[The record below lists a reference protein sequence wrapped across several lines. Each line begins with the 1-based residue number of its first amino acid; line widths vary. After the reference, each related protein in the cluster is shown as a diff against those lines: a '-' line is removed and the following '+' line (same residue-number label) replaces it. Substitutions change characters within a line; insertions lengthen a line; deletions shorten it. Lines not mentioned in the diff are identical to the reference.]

1 MFVILYVILTCLLFL
16 VFFFNDTAT
25 TEIYT
30 LSLHDALPISD
41 FREPYAAGICAWCG
55 PRESG
60 RVPVFL
66 TETLPS
72 GVSWHQQVQLAGVP
86 GLLSI
91 LEELASTE
99 RVRAGG
105 DDLASSIRPLRCRQ
119 SQKGRFRQMLR
130 PLRPATNPDKLSGAI
145 MVGWDAAISAP
156 TAIPAAAPG
165 ASCSASPATHISRRL
180 MARRCMASA
189 SHPIYSCGRWPP
201 WPKAWAF
208 GPWPGSLRLIP
219 TRCCSGWSKRRTIWI
234 PLRVISSTTCT
245 SVRCNC
251 TNSLPWS
258 VR

>member
-130 PLRPATNPDKLSGAI
+130 PLRPATNPDKLSDLRKLRCVAPAWEAPCPTNSNASPCCPRRPIGWPRPARHPERSSWSGRCSIPGCGYRSWPPSPQRRSTGKAI
-145 MVGWDAAISAP
+145 GSPSMARAVP
-156 TAIPAAAPG
+156 MAAAPNG
-165 ASCSASPATHISRRL
+165 ALSCSPPASSR
-180 MARRCMASA
+180 S
-189 SHPIYSCGRWPP
+189 W
-201 WPKAWAF
+201 
-208 GPWPGSLRLIP
+208 
-219 TRCCSGWSKRRTIWI
+219 
-234 PLRVISSTTCT
+234 
-245 SVRCNC
+245 
-251 TNSLPWS
+251 
-258 VR
+258 